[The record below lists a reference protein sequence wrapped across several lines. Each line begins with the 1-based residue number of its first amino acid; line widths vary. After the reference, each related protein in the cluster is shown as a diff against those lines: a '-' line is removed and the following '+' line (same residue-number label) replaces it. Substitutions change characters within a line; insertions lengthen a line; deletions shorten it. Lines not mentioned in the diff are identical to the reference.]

1 LDNEFDLE
9 LTFDENLA
17 RVKKIAILKII
28 RWGVH
33 PARGIR
39 VHKPDVTR
47 KGETNVGFISKKE

>member
-1 LDNEFDLE
+1 M
-9 LTFDENLA
+9 FDENLA

-28 RWGVH
+28 RWSVH

-39 VHKPDVTR
+39 VYKPDVTR

>member
-28 RWGVH
+28 RWSVH

-47 KGETNVGFISKKE
+47 KG